1 MKNMSFKLVSLLLS
15 VSALTVF
22 TSTMSVRAETPTDNS
37 SFGQSESSAVPLQ
50 AVEPAASPVVT
61 ADPLAVNSSASVERV
76 ESSVR
81 EVQSVESSVTPVAT
95 FDPFVIDSTSS
106 FRGFESPAAPVKA
119 VGSAETPVAAVDPL
133 AIETTVTQTPKD
145 LAGQRPVQQAQ
156 LADINKYQA
165 DSQVQ
170 SPEAIGNN
178 QPTSTDAERVSA
190 TPPIPGTVET
200 SASALTARPKTPA
213 PSELSSDEADSTVAQ
228 TSIDPGRTTRG
239 GSSYIGIGGNL
250 GLGGGSALGDSSFA
264 VISKIGLTRNF
275 SFRPTALIGDET
287 VFLLPVTYDFVIQS
301 TDPFA
306 PVSFAPYLG
315 GGASITTSGDLA
327 FLVSGGVDFPIT
339 REFVA
344 NAAINVNFGDDTN
357 VGLLLGVGYTFP
369 GFVR

>member
-37 SFGQSESSAVPLQ
+37 SLGHSQSSAVPLQ

-61 ADPLAVNSSASVERV
+61 ADPLAINSTASVERV
-76 ESSVR
+76 ESPVS
-81 EVQSVESSVTPVAT
+81 PVAT

-106 FRGFESPAAPVKA
+106 FRRFESPAAPVKA

-145 LAGQRPVQQAQ
+145 LAGQRPVEQAQ
-156 LADINKYQA
+156 LADVNKYQA
-165 DSQVQ
+165 DSLVQ

-178 QPTSTDAERVSA
+178 QPTSTEAERVSA